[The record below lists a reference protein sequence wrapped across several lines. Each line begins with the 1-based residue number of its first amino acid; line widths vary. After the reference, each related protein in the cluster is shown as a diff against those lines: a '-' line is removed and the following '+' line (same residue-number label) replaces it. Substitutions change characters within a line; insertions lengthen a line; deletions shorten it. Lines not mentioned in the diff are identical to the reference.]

1 MLINFTT
8 LKYKYQMNITGIIHI
23 GGHYGEEIEEY
34 VSNGIQNIV
43 IFEPLK
49 RNFDVLYESVRGLSA
64 DINGYQVALGTQ
76 SGTATMFVSNND
88 AQSSSILR
96 PKEHLIQHPQVQ
108 FNETEEVQ
116 VETLDSYGLVD
127 CNFINMDVQGYE
139 LEVLKGGMQ
148 TLNHIDY
155 IYCEVNRGEVYENNV
170 YVEELDEFLSSYDF
184 ERVETFWPRKD
195 YLWGDALYIKRK

>member
-34 VSNGIQNIV
+34 VSNGIQNIT

-49 RNFDVLYESVRGLSA
+49 RNFDVLYENVKGLSA
-64 DINGYQVALGTQ
+64 NINGYQVALGPQ
-76 SGTATMFVSNND
+76 SGTATMFVSNNE
-88 AQSSSILR
+88 AQSSSILK
-96 PKEHLIQHPQVQ
+96 PKEHLAQHPHVW

-116 VETLDSYGLVD
+116 VETLDSYELTGY
-127 CNFINMDVQGYE
+127 NFINMDVQGYE
-139 LEVLKGGMQ
+139 LEVLSGGMQ
-148 TLNHIDY
+148 TLNKIDY
-155 IYCEVNRGEVYENNV
+155 IYCEVNRGEVYENNAHI
-170 YVEELDEFLSSYDF
+170 EELDEFLSSYNF
-184 ERVETFWPRKD
+184 ERVETFWPRED